1 MMYKIAVLLSSI
13 SKTYFTTRDHC
24 TDSNCTL
31 HFALCALIFDP
42 VILIFDFDLWF
53 WSLILIFDFD
63 LFHCT
68 CTIFLCVGSK
78 KTLQSFLFL
87 AAGRWI
93 NGQTID
99 VQNMANFING
109 IDGPCH
115 VKDNSGRQND
125 LKTRFKHG
133 CSLDGNL
140 LFEMMKEVQVRDLQP
155 CSGLNFIKITVPH
168 IQDYH
173 LCCHIRHCDRLS
185 GTTTTTKGTQGIN
198 GWVLSLLNSWN
209 STIIHLPTS
218 R

>member
-1 MMYKIAVLLSSI
+1 LQFYYHLSQKRISQLVIIALI
-13 SKTYFTTRDHC
+13 AI
-24 TDSNCTL
+24 
-31 HFALCALIFDP
+31 ALCTLIFDP
-42 VILIFDFDLWF
+42 VILIFDV
-53 WSLILIFDFD
+53 D
-63 LFHCT
+63 LFLCT

-93 NGQTID
+93 NGQAID

-125 LKTRFKHG
+125 LKTRFKRG

-185 GTTTTTKGTQGIN
+185 GTTTTKKGTQGIN
-198 GWVLSLLNSWN
+198 G
-209 STIIHLPTS
+209 
-218 R
+218 